1 VFGSYSLWL
10 DSIVSSSYLTDLFGA
25 FQFLSNLNGS
35 FASLSLLIGSIG
47 KKWVFHVSLV
57 FGASFGEF
65 LKHRTLIQF
74 Y

>member
-1 VFGSYSLWL
+1 MFGSYSLLL
-10 DSIVSSSYLTDLFGA
+10 DSSVSSSFLTDLFGA
-25 FQFLSNLNGS
+25 FHFLSILIGS

-65 LKHRTLIQF
+65 LKQRTLIHF

>member
-1 VFGSYSLWL
+1 VFSSYALLL
-10 DSIVSSSYLTDLFGA
+10 DSIVSSSFLLNLFGA
-25 FQFLSNLNGS
+25 FQFLS
-35 FASLSLLIGSIG
+35 FLIGAFAFLFNLIDSIG

>member
-1 VFGSYSLWL
+1 VFGSYSLLL
-10 DSIVSSSYLTDLFGA
+10 DSSVSSSFPLKLFGA
-25 FQFLSNLNGS
+25 FQFLSFLTGA
-35 FASLSLLIGSIG
+35 FVFLSLLIGSIG
-47 KKWVFHVSLV
+47 KKWFFHVSLV

>member
-1 VFGSYSLWL
+1 VFGSYSLL
-10 DSIVSSSYLTDLFGA
+10 PDSIVSSSIPLKLFGA
-25 FQFLSNLNGS
+25 FQFLSFLIGA
-35 FASLSLLIGSIG
+35 FVFLPLLIGSIG
-47 KKWVFHVSLV
+47 KKWIFHLSLV